1 MPTGKIPAK
10 RAPKRR
16 TRQPNKVLVPWAGDG
31 PIDDDLAHKLA
42 RLLLSDADNTK
53 VEPTGT
59 EGVDETTVQP
69 GEGT

>member
-10 RAPKRR
+10 KAPKLS
-16 TRQPNKVLVPWAGDG
+16 PNQRKKRLVRWSGDG

-42 RLLLSDADNTK
+42 SALLCDAGKPK

-59 EGVDETTVQP
+59 QGVEETTIQP
-69 GEGT
+69 GGGT

>member
-10 RAPKRR
+10 RAPKLSPSQR
-16 TRQPNKVLVPWAGDG
+16 KKLLVPWAGDG